1 MEKDIKQLLTEK
13 LNYLQEIYNIVNEQK
28 VLIEK
33 KEFDR
38 YQMIENK
45 KQELLTKIQEIEKFL
60 ETYNVINN
68 NNFNIIQELIKKT
81 NLLLDELIH
90 FEKENA
96 KKIEELNLLILGK
109 HIEFYKKIKK

>member
-13 LNYLQEIYNIVNEQK
+13 LNCLQEIYNIVNEQK

-38 YQMIENK
+38 YQMIEDK

-60 ETYNVINN
+60 ENYNIINKK
-68 NNFNIIQELIKKT
+68 NFNNIQDLIKKT
-81 NLLLDELIH
+81 NLLLNKLIH

-96 KKIEELNLLILGK
+96 KKIEELNLLLLGN